1 MQDKSKPARSIYGYH
16 DRNHI
21 IIQGD
26 VRAEGISYLGI
37 DESTKNSR
45 NNLEARP

>member
-1 MQDKSKPARSIYGYH
+1 MQGESKPAGSIYGYH
-16 DRNHI
+16 GRNHI

-26 VRAEGISYLGI
+26 VRTEGISNLGI
-37 DESTKNSR
+37 EENAKNSR